1 MHAVGSPGVPDTD
14 ISAPGS
20 PRSSL
25 GLRANLL
32 LKSSLSTSADCRP
45 LGTRPLLTH

>member
-14 ISAPGS
+14 ISAALAPGS

-25 GLRANLL
+25 GLGAF
-32 LKSSLSTSADCRP
+32 
-45 LGTRPLLTH
+45 